1 MLMQNS
7 KSLSSASEPMSFL
20 GQSETSKI
28 ILSKKPKMN
37 AAKVHLDEKT
47 EVSENSSAL
56 KYF

>member
-1 MLMQNS
+1 MQKS

-28 ILSKKPKMN
+28 IPSKKPKMN
-37 AAKVHLDEKT
+37 AAKVQLDEKT

-56 KYF
+56 KYV